1 MTQTLVEKI
10 LSQKVQRSVVPDE
23 VMEFSVDCVMVHDA
37 NAPLFFKYFS
47 ADDAIY
53 DPGKVVFVTDHFCPP
68 STPEHSGMVD
78 NVRKFISDYR
88 ITKYHEFSGIC
99 HHLMVEEGYVVP
111 GMLVVGIDS
120 HATTYGAVG
129 AFATGMG
136 STDTAYILKTGRTW
150 LKVPGTIRV
159 NFSGEP
165 RPDVL
170 GTDIA
175 LSLLEILGEDGASY
189 RALEFGGF
197 GVRNLGMDARMTVSN
212 FSHEMGAK
220 VGIFPVD
227 DIASNYLH
235 IRAKAEYDIFKPDEK
250 AVYDRTLDIDLGE
263 IAPKVAL
270 PHSPAN
276 VRQVSDAEGKAI
288 DQAFIG
294 SCASGRMEDLATAAR
309 ILEGKKIHEDVRMIV
324 IPVSNKIYAKAL
336 DAGLMAIFARAGAV
350 ICNPGCGPCAGI
362 DKGILGE
369 GEVCISTSNRNF
381 KGRMGAN
388 SSEIYLASA
397 ATVAA
402 SALKGEIT
410 VPEIFEHETG

>member
-1 MTQTLVEKI
+1 MPQTLVEKI
-10 LSQKVQRSVVPDE
+10 LSQKVQRSVGPDE
-23 VMEFSVDCVMVHDA
+23 VIEVDVDSVMVHDA
-37 NAPLFFKYFS
+37 NAPLFFKHFS
-47 ADDAIY
+47 EDDYIF
-53 DPGKVVFVTDHFCPP
+53 DPERVVFITDHFGPP

-78 NVRKFISDYR
+78 NVRKFISDYE
-88 ITKYHEFSGIC
+88 IKYYHEFQGIC

-111 GMLVVGIDS
+111 GMVAIGIDS

-159 NFSGEP
+159 NFRREQ
-165 RPDVL
+165 RDNIL

-175 LSLLEILGEDGASY
+175 LELLGILGEDGATY
-189 RALEFGGF
+189 KALEFGGF
-197 GVRNLGMDARMTVSN
+197 GVRNLGMDARMTIAN

-227 DIASNYLH
+227 DRASDYLH
-235 IRAKAEYDIFKPDEK
+235 ERAKWEYDILAVDEK
-250 AVYDRTLDIDLGE
+250 ANYEQKVDIDLNKIE
-263 IAPKVAL
+263 PNIAQ

-276 VRQVSDAEGKAI
+276 VTPVSEVEGAAI
-288 DQAFIG
+288 NQAFLG
-294 SCASGRMEDLATAAR
+294 SCASGRMEDLRAAAR
-309 ILEGKKIHEDVRMIV
+309 ILDGKKIHDNVRMIV
-324 IPVSNKIYAKAL
+324 IPTSNRIYTRAL
-336 DAGLMAIFARAGAV
+336 REGLIESFVKAGAV
-350 ICNPGCGPCAGI
+350 PCNPSCGPCAGI
-362 DKGILGE
+362 DKGILGD

-397 ATVAA
+397 ATVAQ
-402 SALKGEIT
+402 SALEGKIA
-410 VPEIFEHETG
+410 VPKLAK